1 MAPGTLFLL
10 LSGALALTQTRAGPH
25 SLRYFLTAVSRPGQ
39 GEPRFIAVGY
49 VDDRQIGRYDSD
61 GQKPKAGPLESW
73 MELMELAFW
82 DEITQIAKARE
93 QDYRVYLRN
102 LLSYYNQS
110 DSGSHTYQGMSG
122 CDFWPDGRIL
132 RGYCQ
137 QAYDGADYIAL
148 NEDMSSWTAADTAA
162 QITKSKWDEAGVAE
176 NYRTYFVEG
185 RYQDWIHRALK
196 KGKEKLLYTE
206 PPKAHVTHHPISE
219 QEVTLRC
226 WALGFYPAEITLTW
240 QRDGE
245 ELTQDT
251 ELVET
256 RPAGDGN
263 FQKWAAVVVPSGG
276 EQKYTCHVQH
286 EGLPEPLT
294 LKWESHSQSDIPIVV
309 IIVVVVLV
317 AIGAV
322 VAGVVFWWKKSSGR
336 KGGNY
341 TQAASG
347 DNTQGS
353 DVSLT
358 VSNGETLGEA

>member
-1 MAPGTLFLL
+1 MAPQTLLML
-10 LSGALALTQTRAGPH
+10 LSGTLALTQIQAGSH

-49 VDDRQIGRYDSD
+49 VDDRQIRRYDSD
-61 GQKPKAGPLESW
+61 GQKPEAGPLASW
-73 MELMELAFW
+73 MELMELDFW

-110 DSGSHTYQGMSG
+110 DSGSHTYQGMYG
-122 CDFWPDGRIL
+122 CDFWPDGHIL
-132 RGYCQ
+132 CGYYQ
-137 QAYDGADYIAL
+137 EAYDGANYITL
-148 NEDMSSWTAADTAA
+148 NEDMHSWTAADAVA
-162 QITKSKWDEAGVAE
+162 QITKSKWDEAGLAE
-176 NYRTYFVEG
+176 IYRTYFVECK
-185 RYQDWIHRALK
+185 YQDWIHRALK
-196 KGKEKLLYTE
+196 KGKEKLLCTE
-206 PPKAHVTHHPISE
+206 PPKAHMTHHPISE

-240 QRDGE
+240 QWDGE

-263 FQKWAAVVVPSGG
+263 FQKWAAVMVPSGE

-294 LKWESHSQSDIPIVV
+294 LRWESHSQSDIPIMV
-309 IIVVVVLV
+309 IIVIMVLV

-336 KGGNY
+336 RRGNY

-347 DNTQGS
+347 DNVQCP
-353 DVSLT
+353 DVSFT
-358 VSNGETLGEA
+358 VSNGETMVET